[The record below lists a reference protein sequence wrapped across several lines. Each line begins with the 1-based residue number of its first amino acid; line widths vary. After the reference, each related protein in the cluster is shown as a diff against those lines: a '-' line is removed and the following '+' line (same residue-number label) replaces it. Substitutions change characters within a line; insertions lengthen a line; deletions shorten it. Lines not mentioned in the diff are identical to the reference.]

1 MIGTILV
8 LTIMLGVA
16 AYQFLKGNI
25 ARATATILVVLF
37 SSVIALG
44 YFELL
49 AGLLADYVTSVA
61 PWAQLICFSLI
72 FLLCFALFQTT
83 VIALLKEPISLGD
96 LVEKIGRPLCGLIL
110 GWLISGVVL
119 TAASMAPIPNNYPY
133 ARFKARNP
141 DASKPAPVLLN
152 ADGFIVGWFNKVSQG
167 SFKAIREPKS
177 FALLHADFLNQT
189 YLNRHALDKEVTLMT
204 NSPAI
209 VVPSKAAT
217 WPAPDGLVDKEGQP
231 INSPAGQTPLLVRI
245 GIKKAVRD
253 AEKFTTSQLRII
265 CKDKGPDSHT
275 LGGTGFTVY
284 PYGYMVGPKT
294 VEKKRLNEVINVG
307 GQSGEGNVCNND
319 FLFFVPSHRVPVLAA
334 FKLNNAVRLSPPVS
348 ADQSPSVIAFITGG
362 SSQKV
367 EPPTPAPQEQSREG
381 AAEQAGREPDLMDA
395 TRGLVADPTILQ
407 N

>member
-8 LTIMLGVA
+8 LTSMLGVA

-25 ARATATILVVLF
+25 TRATATILVVLF

-49 AGLLADYVTSVA
+49 AGLLAGYMTSLA

-72 FLLCFALFQTT
+72 FLLCFALFQTAI
-83 VIALLKEPISLGD
+83 IALLKEPISLGD

-133 ARFKARNP
+133 ARFKDRNP
-141 DASKPAPVLLN
+141 DASKPAHVLLN
-152 ADGFIVGWFNKVSQG
+152 ADGFIVGWFNKISQG

-189 YLNRHALDKEVTLMT
+189 YLNRHALDKDVTLMT

-209 VVPSKAAT
+209 VVPRKAAT
-217 WPAPDGLVDKEGQP
+217 WPAPDGLVDKEGQS
-231 INSPAGQTPLLVRI
+231 INSPAGRTPLLVRI
-245 GIKKAVRD
+245 GIKKAVKD
-253 AEKFTTSQLRII
+253 AGKFTTSQLRII

-275 LGGTGFTVY
+275 LGGAGFTVY

-294 VEKKRLNEVINVG
+294 VEKKRLNEVINVA
-307 GQSGEGNVCNND
+307 GQSGEGNVNID
-319 FLFFVPSHRVPVLAA
+319 FLFFVPSRQVPVLAA
-334 FKLNNAVRLSPPVS
+334 FKLNTAVQLSPPVS

-362 SSQKV
+362 SSQ
-367 EPPTPAPQEQSREG
+367 ERRQPNRAPQEPSPDG
-381 AAEQAGREPDLMDA
+381 ASEQAGRERDLMDV
-395 TRGLVADPTILQ
+395 TRGVVADPSILQ

>member
-8 LTIMLGVA
+8 LTSMLGVA

-25 ARATATILVVLF
+25 TRATATILVVLF

-49 AGLLADYVTSVA
+49 AGLLAGYMTSVA

-72 FLLCFALFQTT
+72 FLLCFALFQTAI
-83 VIALLKEPISLGD
+83 IALLKEPISLGD

-133 ARFKARNP
+133 ARFKDRNP
-141 DASKPAPVLLN
+141 DASKPAHVLLN
-152 ADGFIVGWFNKVSQG
+152 ADGFIVGWFNKISQG

-189 YLNRHALDKEVTLMT
+189 YLNRHALDKDVTLMT

-209 VVPSKAAT
+209 VVPRKAAT
-217 WPAPDGLVDKEGQP
+217 WPAPDGLVDKEGQS
-231 INSPAGQTPLLVRI
+231 INSPAGRTPLLVRI
-245 GIKKAVRD
+245 GIKKAVKD
-253 AEKFTTSQLRII
+253 AGKFTTSQLRII

-275 LGGTGFTVY
+275 LGGAGFTVY

-294 VEKKRLNEVINVG
+294 VEKKRLNEVINVA
-307 GQSGEGNVCNND
+307 GQSGEGNVNID
-319 FLFFVPSHRVPVLAA
+319 FLFFVPSRQVPVLAA
-334 FKLNNAVRLSPPVS
+334 FKLNNAVQLSPPVS

-362 SSQKV
+362 SSQ
-367 EPPTPAPQEQSREG
+367 ERRQPNRAPQEPSPDG
-381 AAEQAGREPDLMDA
+381 ASEQAGRERDLMDV
-395 TRGLVADPTILQ
+395 TRGVVADPSILQ